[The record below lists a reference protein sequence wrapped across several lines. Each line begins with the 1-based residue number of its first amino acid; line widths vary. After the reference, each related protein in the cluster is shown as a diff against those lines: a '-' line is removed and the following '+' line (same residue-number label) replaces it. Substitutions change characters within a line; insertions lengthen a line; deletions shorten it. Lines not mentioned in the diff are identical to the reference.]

1 MGGKPDPNRYHIGDV
16 YLGWRGKTPT
26 ADWRDEAGKRKRTNL
41 TAKGVEVDD
50 EETARGLLAAWVK
63 ARDEQTAIALA
74 QTCQS
79 LWTAWLIERAADGF
93 DNAIY
98 EYNWR
103 ALKPHFGH
111 RNPMDLTPQDWR
123 DYAKNRFDAGR
134 ASATVHTEM
143 SRLRYCLQ
151 WAVDDHH
158 LPRMPRTWLPPRGK
172 PRDLVLT
179 IDQAR
184 ALLAAAK
191 EGDPHV
197 YVFVCLALTTGARHA
212 AILELKWTRVD
223 FGTGLIEFAE
233 KKPNENPMSKSWQ
246 KGRATVPM
254 GSLARGALALAYS
267 GRRTEFVVEH
277 GGKRLKSIRE
287 GFANAV
293 KRAGLDEDITPHTI
307 RHSIVTW
314 AKERGSDFH
323 QIAQLVGH
331 GDSKTSE
338 LTYTHTDPL
347 TYLRKTVDIIDAEF
361 SQVEPPKLPPPDKAD

>member
-1 MGGKPDPNRYHIGDV
+1 MGGKPSKDRYHIGDV

-26 ADWRDEAGKRKRTNL
+26 ADWRNDEGKRKRTNL
-41 TAKGVEVDD
+41 TAAGIEIDD
-50 EETARGLLAAWVK
+50 EETARALLAAWCK
-63 ARDEQTAIALA
+63 ARDEQRNIALSH
-74 QTCQS
+74 TCQS
-79 LWTAWLIERAADGF
+79 LWSAWLVERAADGF
-93 DNAIY
+93 DNSVY
-98 EYNWR
+98 EFNWR

-111 RNPMDLTPQDWR
+111 RNPMDMNAQDWR
-123 DYAKNRFDAGR
+123 AYAKGRFDAGR

-151 WAVDDHH
+151 WAFDNHH
-158 LPRMPRTWLPPRGK
+158 LPRMPITWLPPRGK

-179 IDQAR
+179 VDEAR
-184 ALLAAAK
+184 RLRDAAK
-191 EGDPHV
+191 EGDPHI
-197 YVFVCLALTTGARHA
+197 YVFICLALTTGARHA
-212 AILELKWTRVD
+212 AILELKWSRVD

-233 KKPNENPMSKSWQ
+233 RKPNENPMSKSWQ

-254 GSLARGALALAYS
+254 GSLARGALALAYA
-267 GRRTEFVVEH
+267 GRRTDYVIEH
-277 GGKRLKSIRE
+277 GGRPLKSIRE

-293 KRAGLDEDITPHTI
+293 KRAGLDESVTPHTI

-314 AKERGSDFH
+314 CRERGADFH

-347 TYLRKTVDIIDAEF
+347 TYLRSTVDIIDAEF
-361 SQVEPPKLPPPDKAD
+361 VEAKLPPPKDGSDD